1 MTERLLQYIWQF
13 QYFNKSELQTTAGEK
28 VQIIHPGTINT
39 HQGPDFADAK
49 MLIDGTT
56 WAGNIELHL
65 QTSLWHQHGHHTDK
79 NYNNVI
85 LHVVWQDDEPL
96 KQLNIPVIE
105 LHQRVS
111 NHLILKYQEWM
122 EKTSFIPCENAIAQV
137 RILTWQAWLDRLLA
151 ERLTRK
157 AEIVFAFLHQTNNN
171 WEDAFWWLLAKNFG
185 ARVNAEAFEQIAR
198 SIPLKIL
205 AKHKNNLL
213 QLEALMLGQAGLLS
227 EHSIEDYAI
236 MLSKEYSFLKHKY
249 KLQPIH
255 ITPMFLRM
263 RPGNFPT
270 IRLAQLA
277 MLVHHSSHLFS
288 KIKEAEN
295 AAEIMEWLNVTAND
309 YWHYHYRLDEQSSFK
324 PKNLGRSMINNII
337 INTMAPVMYAYGRYH
352 QQEIYKEKALKWL
365 ESCVAENNTI
375 TNGYQ
380 QLGIKNLS
388 AADSQALIE
397 LKNEYCNYKRC
408 LECAVGN
415 AIIRE

>member
-1 MTERLLQYIWQF
+1 
-13 QYFNKSELQTTAGEK
+13 
-28 VQIIHPGTINT
+28 
-39 HQGPDFADAK
+39 
-49 MLIDGTT
+49 
-56 WAGNIELHL
+56 
-65 QTSLWHQHGHHTDK
+65 
-79 NYNNVI
+79 
-85 LHVVWQDDEPL
+85 
-96 KQLNIPVIE
+96 
-105 LHQRVS
+105 
-111 NHLILKYQEWM
+111 M
-122 EKTSFIPCENAIAQV
+122 EKTSFIPCEHAIAQV
-137 RILTWQAWLDRLLA
+137 KNLTWQAWLDRLLA

-157 AEIVFAFLHQTNNN
+157 AEIVFTFLNQTNNN
-171 WEDAFWWLLAKNFG
+171 WEDAFWWLLARNFG
-185 ARVNAEAFEQIAR
+185 ARVNADAFELMAR
-198 SIPLKIL
+198 SIPLKLL
-205 AKHKNNLL
+205 AKHKSNLI
-213 QLEALMLGQAGLLS
+213 QLEALLLGQAGLLS
-227 EHSIEDYAI
+227 EQAKEDYPI
-236 MLSKEYSFLKHKY
+236 MLYKEYTFLRNKY

-295 AAEIMEWLNVTAND
+295 AEEIKDWLNITAND
-309 YWHYHYRLDEQSSFK
+309 YWHYHYRLDELSAYK
-324 PKNLGRSMINNII
+324 PKKLGNAMINNII

-352 QQEIYKEKALKWL
+352 QLENFKEKALQWL

-380 QLGIKNLS
+380 QLGIKNAS

-415 AIIRE
+415 AIIRD